1 MNSNF
6 FYNDSRNYSFAPR
19 YNNTNINN
27 TLSYSNNYG
36 NTITNLKYAPEP
48 TLKSIYNSTR
58 INNGPIYNL
67 NNSATQIRHA
77 NTLDKNMIERNRFRL
92 TSSGILVASKKSKK
106 FNKILKN
113 GSKIRNIDINNESE
127 DVQNKDEDLVSNKSM
142 HSNKSFNNQTK
153 NFSKSNSKNNYNNNN
168 LNTLNEKTPKF
179 NGSQSEKNI
188 TNIKPKKRELK
199 LNPFA
204 RFINSIL
211 EVFIPDINK
220 DYYDYYDNQPKPTLS
235 TIDQNKMTENASGN
249 SGTPNK
255 FSQNTVSTDETND
268 ELAPTIKNFNTFD
281 KQDDINKKTI
291 ENNSTYNTI
300 KSITINKNSDESS
313 KKSNNN
319 LKLKIDPKLDKSSK
333 NKENQSNNIQKKSKK
348 DEDDKTSKKTESK
361 TSTNKFPF
369 QDLSIIN
376 SQQRMNNN
384 INQNDNYLVT
394 HLGEYIQK
402 ETNVRKMTGEDLRS
416 NNSERGFRFCGDLT
430 QAGTNAM
437 GLTKTDQ
444 DISLV
449 SISVGGIVGFNLF
462 GILDGHGPNGHLAS
476 KFCRDFFINNM
487 VNYARVINANKKI
500 NTSEG
505 IYNELKNTNFLFI
518 HELFNQADRELAA
531 QQQFS
536 CYNSGTTCNIVFQ
549 FNKHLVCFSVGDSRG
564 ILVYDNGNFTNQGI
578 LPLSTDHKPDLP
590 GELERIQMC
599 GGEVETLKDYFGNK
613 LGPPRVF
620 KFGETYP
627 GLAMSRSLGD
637 FQAKEC
643 GVICTPQV
651 IEYDINNTTKYMV
664 ICSDGVWEFI
674 SNEQVRDL
682 CNSHYPRNDVYGF
695 CSELI
700 KFATSLWTS
709 INIPRDDITVVGVF
723 F

>member
-67 NNSATQIRHA
+67 NNSTPQIRHA

-106 FNKILKN
+106 FNKIIKN

-127 DVQNKDEDLVSNKSM
+127 DAQNKEEDLVSNKSK
-142 HSNKSFNNQTK
+142 HSNKSFDNQTK
-153 NFSKSNSKNNYNNNN
+153 NFSKSNSINNYNNNN
-168 LNTLNEKTPKF
+168 LNTLNEKKPKF

-313 KKSNNN
+313 K
-319 LKLKIDPKLDKSSK
+319 
-333 NKENQSNNIQKKSKK
+333 
-348 DEDDKTSKKTESK
+348 
-361 TSTNKFPF
+361 
-369 QDLSIIN
+369 
-376 SQQRMNNN
+376 
-384 INQNDNYLVT
+384 
-394 HLGEYIQK
+394 
-402 ETNVRKMTGEDLRS
+402 
-416 NNSERGFRFCGDLT
+416 
-430 QAGTNAM
+430 
-437 GLTKTDQ
+437 
-444 DISLV
+444 
-449 SISVGGIVGFNLF
+449 
-462 GILDGHGPNGHLAS
+462 
-476 KFCRDFFINNM
+476 
-487 VNYARVINANKKI
+487 
-500 NTSEG
+500 
-505 IYNELKNTNFLFI
+505 
-518 HELFNQADRELAA
+518 
-531 QQQFS
+531 
-536 CYNSGTTCNIVFQ
+536 
-549 FNKHLVCFSVGDSRG
+549 
-564 ILVYDNGNFTNQGI
+564 
-578 LPLSTDHKPDLP
+578 
-590 GELERIQMC
+590 
-599 GGEVETLKDYFGNK
+599 
-613 LGPPRVF
+613 
-620 KFGETYP
+620 
-627 GLAMSRSLGD
+627 
-637 FQAKEC
+637 
-643 GVICTPQV
+643 
-651 IEYDINNTTKYMV
+651 
-664 ICSDGVWEFI
+664 
-674 SNEQVRDL
+674 
-682 CNSHYPRNDVYGF
+682 
-695 CSELI
+695 
-700 KFATSLWTS
+700 
-709 INIPRDDITVVGVF
+709 
-723 F
+723 